1 MGGVEGGEERG
12 QEVGVEEQVEEE
24 PALARVGEAWGVVVG
39 QVGQVGRI
47 HSPGP
52 HLLEQIREW
61 TAGQNQ
67 PKIKL
72 FVFLQTILLCIEWG
86 SKQG

>member
-1 MGGVEGGEERG
+1 MEGGEERG

-52 HLLEQIREW
+52 HLLEQIRFIQLRVDCWSEP
-61 TAGQNQ
+61 TKN
-67 PKIKL
+67 
-72 FVFLQTILLCIEWG
+72 
-86 SKQG
+86 